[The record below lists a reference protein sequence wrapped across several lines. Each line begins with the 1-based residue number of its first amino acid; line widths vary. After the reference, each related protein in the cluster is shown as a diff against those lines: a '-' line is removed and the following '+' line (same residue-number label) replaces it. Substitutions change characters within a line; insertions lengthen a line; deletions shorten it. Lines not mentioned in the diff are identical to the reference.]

1 MKERVNKLFKDKLV
15 LVMLVLGLLTIVAAA
30 GTMTIHKGNS
40 TEETPY
46 LQMGESQKEIAE
58 KEAVP
63 SETRVQTADLPDTQ
77 EKEKH
82 TQLAADTKKETKP
95 DQKVQNL
102 EAQSVPEDSVTEAE
116 AAGAGQSAA
125 AAVQLN
131 FTENSRMDWPVQGN
145 ILLDYSMDS
154 TIYFPT
160 LDQYKCNP
168 GIVIQGE
175 VSTPVKAPADGKVT
189 AVGSNEEIGSY
200 VVMDLGNEYSV
211 TCGQL
216 KEVQA
221 EAGDYLEKG
230 QILGYVAEPTKYY
243 CVEGSS
249 VYVELTHQGTPQDPV
264 DFME

>member
-1 MKERVNKLFKDKLV
+1 MKERANKLFKDKLV
-15 LVMLVLGLLTIVAAA
+15 LVMMVLGLLTIVAAA
-30 GTMTIHKGNS
+30 GTMTIHRGNGA
-40 TEETPY
+40 EETPY
-46 LQMGESQKEIAE
+46 LQMGESQGEIAE
-58 KEAVP
+58 NKTAPPETKVQVAGP
-63 SETRVQTADLPDTQ
+63 SNARES
-77 EKEKH
+77 ENSK
-82 TQLAADTKKETKP
+82 QLAENTRKESQAAGKTPASNGTKAE
-95 DQKVQNL
+95 QKID
-102 EAQSVPEDSVTEAE
+102 AAP
-116 AAGAGQSAA
+116 AGAGQGAA
-125 AAVQLN
+125 AAVNLN
-131 FTENSRMDWPVQGN
+131 FTENSRMVWPVEGN

-175 VSTPVKAPADGKVT
+175 VSNPVKTPADAKVA
-189 AVGSNEEIGSY
+189 AVGANEEIGNY
-200 VVMDLGNEYSV
+200 VVLDLGNDYSI

-230 QILGYVAEPTKYY
+230 QVLGYVAEPTKYY

-249 VYVELTHQGTPQDPV
+249 VYVELTHQGAPIDPV